1 MHVQPLVVGPL
12 AANAYL
18 VWTEGSPACAILDP
32 GGDAP
37 RLIEAVET
45 RALEP
50 AWVLLTHMHVD
61 HFAAA
66 GEVLERFGGAR
77 LGASAAEG
85 DWGER
90 PTLNLS
96 YFLGASL
103 TCRAPDRALAPG
115 DTLEIGAL
123 SLEAVDLAGHT
134 PGGLGFLAREGGE
147 ITALFTG
154 DALFAGNIGRTDFPG
169 SSHARLIESLKT
181 VLAELPPDIE
191 VYPGHGEAT
200 TVGTERETNSFLA

>member
-1 MHVQPLVVGPL
+1 MNIHPIVVGPL

-18 VWTEGSPACAILDP
+18 VWTDRSAACAILDP

-37 RLIEAVET
+37 RLIEAVEA

-66 GEVLERFGGAR
+66 GEVLERFGGAQ
-77 LGASAAEG
+77 LGAPAAEG

-103 TCRAPDRALAPG
+103 TCRAPDRALVPG
-115 DTLEIGAL
+115 DAVELGAL
-123 SLEAVDLAGHT
+123 SLEAIDLAGHT

-147 ITALFTG
+147 LRALFTG

-169 SSHARLIESLKT
+169 SSHARLIESLKA
-181 VLAELPPDIE
+181 VLAELPPE
-191 VYPGHGEAT
+191 LAVYPGHGEAT
-200 TVGTERETNSFLA
+200 TVGTERETNPFLA